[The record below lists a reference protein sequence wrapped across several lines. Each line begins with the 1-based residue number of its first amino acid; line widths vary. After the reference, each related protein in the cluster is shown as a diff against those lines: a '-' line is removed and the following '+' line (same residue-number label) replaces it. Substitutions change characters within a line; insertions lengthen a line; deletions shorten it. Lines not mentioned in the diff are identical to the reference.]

1 MAHVRIIDKGNA
13 VYLDDGLLAL
23 GARDN
28 GQLLDIDDE
37 IS

>member
-1 MAHVRIIDKGNA
+1 MAHIRIIDKGNA
-13 VYLDDGLLAL
+13 VYLDDGLLSL
-23 GARDN
+23 DTRSD